1 MLKIIYKKNFDGI
14 SNKRP
19 FNMVKDNI
27 LKNNNYAVE
36 LYENDK
42 IVNLN
47 IPHYPIY
54 CKCSESQWNQ
64 IVKKIQKLGLIKL
77 KKRR

>member
-1 MLKIIYKKNFDGI
+1 MLKIVYKQSFDGN
-14 SNKRP
+14 SNKRT
-19 FNMVKDNI
+19 FKMVRDNI

-54 CKCSESQWNQ
+54 CKCSDQQWNQ
-64 IVKKIQKLGLIKL
+64 IVRKIKEI
-77 KKRR
+77 RT